1 MVRLNG
7 SVSKSQRNTL
17 DRHWLIHGATLGT
30 TIHVPGKENV
40 VCDHLSSG
48 VSAEQLGL
56 DPATTVDASTSV
68 AVNSFMLITNPLIVY
83 AKQAE
88 QGLWGLTFQNGKFLD
103 PIKVKVIQRCRA
115 TYKAY
120 TRKKKFKYYLVS
132 WPFFIR
138 KRTSEKA
145 TIANYLSG
153 YHNQV

>member
-103 PIKVKVIQRCRA
+103 PIKVIVIQRCRA
-115 TYKAY
+115 TYKEEKIQILLGFVAFLY
-120 TRKKKFKYYLVS
+120 TEKNL
-132 WPFFIR
+132 
-138 KRTSEKA
+138 EKA

-153 YHNQV
+153 